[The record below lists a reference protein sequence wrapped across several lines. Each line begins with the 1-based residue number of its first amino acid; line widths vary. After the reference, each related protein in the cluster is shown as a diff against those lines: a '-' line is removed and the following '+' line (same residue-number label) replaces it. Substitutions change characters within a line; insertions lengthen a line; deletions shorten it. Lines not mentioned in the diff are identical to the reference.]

1 MIIVLDTNVL
11 VSGILKSKSDSGT
24 IVRLVT
30 HGFIQLA
37 YDARII
43 TEYQEVL
50 KRPKFGWSHQ
60 DVEALI
66 IQIKDKGVLVSG
78 AFISKEILPDPD
90 DKPFLEVAMSTKE
103 RILITG
109 NKKHF
114 PQEACEGVTV
124 ISPSEF
130 VEIYKERL

>member
-1 MIIVLDTNVL
+1 MIVVMDTNVL

-24 IVRLVT
+24 IVRLVI
-30 HGFIQLA
+30 HGFIRIA

-43 TEYQEVL
+43 TEYREVL
-50 KRPKFGWSHQ
+50 KRPKLGWSHQ

-66 IQIKDKGVLVSG
+66 TQIKDKGVLVSG
-78 AFISKEILPDPD
+78 AFISNEGLPDPD

-103 RILITG
+103 KILITG

-114 PQEACEGVTV
+114 PTEVCEGVNV
-124 ISPSEF
+124 MSPSEF
-130 VEIYKERL
+130 VEK